1 MHMVKRGLWSL
12 LVVSIVASFG
22 FAQTPLMPPP
32 DMLPGDAGPEQV
44 RAEVLAVHDIICGDI
59 DHAAQILMATG
70 TLGEAI
76 PYVVE
81 ITGLTHAEVDALERE
96 VCKSDLSTLSFEEVR
111 FKNRQAV
118 WLLDVHMA
126 ALKQVLTAQ

>member
-1 MHMVKRGLWSL
+1 MIKRSLWTL
-12 LVVSIVASFG
+12 LVVGVLAGFG

-32 DMLPGDAGPEQV
+32 ELLPGNATPEQV
-44 RAEVLAVHDIICGDI
+44 RAEVMAVHDIICGDI
-59 DHAAQILMATG
+59 NHAAQILMQTG

-81 ITGLTHAEVDALERE
+81 ITGLTHAEVDALEKD
-96 VCKSDLSTLSFEEVR
+96 VCQGDLSTLTFEEVR

-126 ALKQVLTAQ
+126 AMKEVLTAQ